1 MWKILLISSLVGL
14 NAYADK
20 RAHSAEISA
29 EQQDE
34 EKYAVAKGNPQS
46 GDPVDEDQ
54 CLSDVSIHNY
64 EKASVKATDYVLK
77 HMRDANSKNSKL
89 RVLHESLISAGLLK
103 DMPGQLGI
111 DAKDAGRLLQ
121 QHGFVNLMQC
131 PEWTARLKNSKNLP
145 LGAVLVYEPLPRKIE
160 FGSIRMKT
168 SQGCV
173 GLAEK
178 AGGDCGK
185 NPGYELIGVYVK
197 NVN

>member
-1 MWKILLISSLVGL
+1 MWKILLILGLVAL
-14 NAYADK
+14 NAHADK
-20 RAHSAEISA
+20 RAYSNEISA

-34 EKYAVAKGNPQS
+34 EKYAVAKGNPQA
-46 GDPVDEDQ
+46 GDPVEGDQ
-54 CLSDVSIHNY
+54 CLSDLSVHNY

-77 HMRDANSKNSKL
+77 NMRAASGVNSRL
-89 RVLHESLISAGLLK
+89 RVLRESLVQAGLLK
-103 DMPGQLGI
+103 DIPGQLGI

-131 PEWTARLKNSKNLP
+131 PEWAARLKDSRNLP
-145 LGAVLVYEPLPRKIE
+145 LGAVMVYEPIPRKVE
-160 FGSIRMKT
+160 FGGIRMKT
-168 SQGCV
+168 PQGCI

-178 AGGDCGK
+178 ASGDCGK